1 MIVVIQE
8 DVRGGD
14 DEMDIYCME
23 SVVGCKFIW
32 C

>member
-8 DVRGGD
+8 DVRGD
-14 DEMDIYCME
+14 YEMDIYCME